1 MFGISDVFAIIAS
14 RPNVIY
20 EKPTFVI
27 YEKPTFVIYE
37 KPTFVTMPVL
47 SRKAMSHIKK

>member
-14 RPNVIY
+14 RPNVID
-20 EKPTFVI
+20 EKPTFVM
-27 YEKPTFVIYE
+27 YDN
-37 KPTFVTMPVL
+37 PTFVTIPVL